1 MPRAC
6 ICVQMLLEKFA
17 NKQLT
22 VTESWE
28 KWRTTIEILREK
40 RIEHERKIEESTK
53 VQISRIQLFLF
64 LLSKEIYRVLFIFV
78 ARQILFDSVYSF
90 QTMEWVSK
98 FSDQLYPVITSLSH
112 QTVNILQD
120 LAGSKDRILPELNKA
135 VDELD
140 SRIKGLNALAQK
152 GNVT

>member
-1 MPRAC
+1 
-6 ICVQMLLEKFA
+6 MLLEKFA

-40 RIEHERKIEESTK
+40 RIEHERKIEESTR
-53 VQISRIQLFLF
+53 VNLDSSISIFINF
-64 LLSKEIYRVLFIFV
+64 IIYLTFYF
-78 ARQILFDSVYSF
+78 F

-98 FSDQLYPVITSLSH
+98 FSEQLYPVITSLSH
-112 QTVNILQD
+112 QTANILQD

-152 GNVT
+152 GN